1 MNKQIF
7 YNGKIISMDNHKE
20 YEAFIIENK
29 IITACGNNKDILSM
43 KDESTK
49 IVDLNGQVVI
59 PAFVDAHSH
68 IASFA
73 KSLRYVN
80 LGQAKSIEDITKL
93 LKPYVANDNSWII
106 GVGYDNNNFPG
117 ELHPNKFDLDKIT
130 SKQPIVISH
139 ISGHLAVVNSKTLE
153 FANITNNTK
162 DPDGGKIIKLKDSN
176 EPSGL
181 LEENAFMNLQALIP
195 EPDINKEVEFL
206 IKAQNIYI
214 KNGYL
219 TAQNSKTNESEF
231 NILKLAN
238 KTNKLLIDT
247 ICFVDMIEN
256 KNIVD
261 DNKKYHN
268 YQNRLKIG
276 GYKLFLDGSPQGR
289 TSWMLAPYLGDDKYY
304 GYPILKNQELYNF
317 IKMAL
322 NEKKQ
327 LQAHCNGDAA
337 SNQFIT
343 QIEKYNKE
351 YKTKENMRSVI
362 IHSQFITESQI
373 KKAKKLNLISSF
385 FTNHIWYWGDDHK
398 RNFGLDRASKI
409 CMIKTAIKHKLKYT
423 IHQDTPV
430 IYPLS
435 FESIWCAVNR
445 IVEDGTTLGA
455 TEAISPY
462 EALEA
467 ITINSAYQ
475 SFEEKQKGSIE
486 ITKNADFLV
495 IDKNPL
501 TCNPKDLRNI
511 KILSVYQGGIKIN

>member
-7 YNGKIISMDNHKE
+7 YNGKVISMDNHKE
-20 YEAFIIENK
+20 YESILIENK
-29 IITACGNNKDILSM
+29 IIVACGNNKDILSM
-43 KDESTK
+43 KDENTK
-49 IVDLNGQVVI
+49 IIDLNGQVVI

-80 LGQAKSIEDITKL
+80 LGEAKSIEDIIKL
-93 LKPYVANDNSWII
+93 LKPCVANDNSWII

-130 SKQPIVISH
+130 NKQPIVISH
-139 ISGHLAVVNSKTLE
+139 VSGHLAVVNSKTLE

-162 DPDGGKIIKLKDSN
+162 NPDGGKIIKLKDSN

-181 LEENAFMNLQALIP
+181 LEENAFMNLQSLIP
-195 EPDINKEVEFL
+195 EPDINEEVEFL
-206 IKAQNIYI
+206 MKAQNIYI

-247 ICFVDMIEN
+247 ICFVDMAEN

-261 DNKKYHN
+261 DNKEYQN
-268 YQNRLKIG
+268 YQDRLKIG

-289 TSWMLAPYLGDDKYY
+289 TSWMLDPYLGDDEYY
-304 GYPILKNQELYNF
+304 GYPILKNEELYNF
-317 IKMAL
+317 IEIAL

-362 IHSQFITESQI
+362 IHSQFMTKEQI
-373 KKAKKLNLISSF
+373 IRAEKSKLISSF
-385 FTNHIWYWGDDHK
+385 FVNHIWYWGDDHK
-398 RNFGLDRASKI
+398 RNFGIKKASKT
-409 CMIKTAIKHKLKYT
+409 CMIKTAIDNKLKYT

-445 IVEDGTTLGA
+445 FCEDGTILGIDERI
-455 TEAISPY
+455 TPY

-475 SFEEKQKGSIE
+475 SFEEDRKGSIA
-486 ITKNADFLV
+486 IGKNADFLI

-501 TCNPKDLRNI
+501 DCDPKDLKNI
-511 KILSVYQGGIKIN
+511 KILKVFHGGENLI